1 VYYFLE
7 MWTPG
12 EGWSSLS
19 EAEQEEWVRRA
30 GEDIQGLLDEGV
42 ELVAIGKNDVD
53 ADRQSEHAYWAVWS
67 MPNEELLE
75 EFQEAVREA
84 GVYEL
89 LDQVNLCGRGGDPV
103 GVLGDMIGA

>member
-1 VYYFLE
+1 MYYFLE

-19 EAEQEEWVRRA
+19 EAEQEEWVRQA

-53 ADRQSEHAYWAVWS
+53 ADRQSEHTYWAMWS

-75 EFQEAVREA
+75 EFQGAVREA

-89 LDQVNLCGRGGDPV
+89 LDQVNLCGTAGGPV
-103 GVLGDMIGA
+103 EVLGDMVGA